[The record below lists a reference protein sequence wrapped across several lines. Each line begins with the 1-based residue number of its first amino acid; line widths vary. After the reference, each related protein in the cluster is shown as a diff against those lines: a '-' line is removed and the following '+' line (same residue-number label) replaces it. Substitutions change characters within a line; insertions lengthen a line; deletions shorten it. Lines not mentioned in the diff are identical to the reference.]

1 MKFYLYPE
9 VGLNDVMTSVT
20 FLTSF
25 SGTCSVKT
33 IDKKIYMYVFYFF
46 WIENKQF
53 SVSTLKLMRLVKI
66 LSGKDDTVVGSLLM
80 FTSICMMMTIT
91 PLLRAI
97 KEP

>member
-9 VGLNDVMTSVT
+9 VGSNDGMTSVAL
-20 FLTSF
+20 LTSF

-33 IDKKIYMYVFYFF
+33 IDFFF

-53 SVSTLKLMRLVKI
+53 SVSTLKLMRLVQI
-66 LSGKDDTVVGSLLM
+66 LSGKDDTVVDSLLM
-80 FTSICMMMTIT
+80 FTSICMMITIT